1 MYQLD
6 FPVFV
11 GTSQSFLDF
20 SEMLYLR
27 MLLHEATNLLL
38 PTGGDKGTQTYL
50 AFLHVWGEMTDDGA
64 LGKISLGG
72 YLVDAQSLL
81 KEVITNLLGWNLRSL
96 RFLGIRPPRRTATIP
111 IALG

>member
-50 AFLHVWGEMTDDGA
+50 ALLHVWGKMTDDGA
-64 LGKISLGG
+64 LGEISLSGIG
-72 YLVDAQSLL
+72 NDYLVVHEFERGFYSSEEVLL
-81 KEVITNLLGWNLRSL
+81 YPAPGLSEL
-96 RFLGIRPPRRTATIP
+96 FAPCPC
-111 IALG
+111 